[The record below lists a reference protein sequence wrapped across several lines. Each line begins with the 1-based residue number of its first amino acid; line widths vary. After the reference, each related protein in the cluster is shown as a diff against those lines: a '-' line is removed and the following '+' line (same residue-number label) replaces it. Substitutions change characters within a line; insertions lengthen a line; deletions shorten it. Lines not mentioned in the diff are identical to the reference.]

1 MKRRIISFMLALS
14 LVTSGVSIP
23 QVDAKSKAPK
33 VSKSM
38 TLTIGQSK
46 TIKVKSNGTKV
57 KKKTFKVTT
66 KKGKRVISVSKEGKV
81 KAKKTGSA
89 EVQVTIKYKAGK
101 KLKTKKSYIKIKVT
115 SSKTTVTQK
124 PSSTS
129 NTSATTKPSITTS
142 TPTSE
147 PSETPDD
154 IEPSETPTTKPTET
168 PTTKPTETPS
178 STATSSPSNPS
189 STPTTKPTA
198 TPGLNL
204 NKDGIKVEGG
214 VLTSYNGSAESIDI
228 PEGVEKIGESALE
241 GQEVKSVSL
250 PRTLKTISAKAFKD
264 CTNLEEVECPE
275 SVEEV
280 GDLVWSGCTSLKT
293 LSIPNEDAEIGNSIL
308 DGCTSLTSA
317 YIPAVQSNC
326 THSYMKIKFDAT
338 CTAKG
343 KDLSI
348 CKDCGNIVD
357 IDVPALGHDAEVIKT
372 DATCTASGKEQKVC
386 KRCEVVLNVD
396 IIPAKGHTEGEYKT
410 EKEPTCEESGTSVKR
425 CTSCNEVLDEKEIN
439 SLGHTAG
446 DFVIERNSTCAET
459 GLKVKHCTVCDK
471 RLNNTEEVIEKL
483 PHNYGLW
490 TPVINP
496 TCVLAGNKQRVCEG
510 CGHVDTANIDL
521 LGHDFSDEYTIDK
534 EPTCTEKG
542 SKSQHCSRCDE
553 VQNVTD
559 IPASGHKWGK
569 VSHEWSEDGKSSC
582 TATRVCK
589 ADSSHV
595 ETSEAVITSEVV
607 QEATC
612 TEKGY
617 TEYTAEFDSLEFGVA
632 VNRIPDIDKKGH
644 NWGEPEYTWSSDGS
658 ECTATRVCKNDTS
671 HVETEDA
678 TVTSEVK
685 VEPTCTESGTTE
697 YTAKFNKSAF
707 TNQTKDI
714 VDIPAIGHDWGEVKY
729 TWNSD
734 RSKCTATRVCKND
747 SNHVET
753 ETVNVVST
761 ILKNATCTEKGI
773 TEYKATF
780 SNSNLGVV
788 VEPITDISEL
798 GHSWGEPE
806 YTWESDGSNCTAKR
820 ICQNDSKHIQTEG
833 AYTIETNVK
842 KQPTCTE
849 KGVTEYTATFNK
861 PAFATQT
868 KDITDIPSVGHDW
881 EEPEYVWSEDGKSCK
896 ATRVCKNDSSHKE
909 TEDATI
915 TDKVKIAP
923 TCTESGTTEYT
934 ATFSNSVFTNQTK
947 NVVDISSTGHSWK
960 ESTYTWADDG
970 KKCTATRVCNNDSN
984 HVETE
989 DATITSV
996 VEQSATCTEK
1006 GTTKYTAKFNNNA
1019 FATQTKSVVD
1029 ISATGHNWGT
1039 VNYSWSADNRSCTAK
1054 RICEN
1059 NSSHIETETKS
1070 ATVNVKVDATCE
1082 GSGTTTYTVTFEN
1095 TAFET
1100 QIKDVQDIDAIGH
1113 SYGEP
1118 TYTWSA
1124 DGKSCTAKR
1133 ICENDSEHIET
1144 EEATISDEVKTAAT
1158 CLTKGTTTYT
1168 ATFENDAFI
1177 TQTKDVQ
1184 DISATGHFWGATTYT
1199 WSYDGSSCTARRVCQ
1214 NDSEHVETEEA
1225 TMIDRVKIPATCEED
1240 GTTTY
1245 TAAFSN
1251 PVFAMQTKDVQD
1263 IPATGH
1269 SYGTAK
1275 YTWSADGKS
1284 CKARVICSNDASHII
1299 EESGTI
1305 KSSVKTSAK
1314 CTVKGTTTYTAT
1326 FGNALFTAQTKDVQ
1340 DIAATGHT
1348 WGTPSYTWSADSNT
1362 CIAKRVC
1369 TKDSSHTETQSGTVT
1384 SAVKTAATCTAKG
1397 TTTYIATFENNAF
1410 ATQTKDVVDIP
1421 EKSHTAHDG
1430 YCTVCNAKIAGLYD
1444 KDGNLLCT
1452 WKDSGIDVETN
1463 YTDSTY
1469 KTSTTS
1475 PYYVIKNNHPNT
1487 TKVIIPDGVTSIGND
1502 AFYNCSGLTSI
1513 TIPDGVTSIGKD
1525 TFNSC
1530 YGLTDIT
1537 IPESVTSIRSGA
1549 FWFCSKLTSITIPS
1563 SVTSIGDSAFMDC
1576 SKLTSITIPDGVTSI
1591 GNNVFNQCEG
1601 LTSIT
1606 IPSSVTSIGDSA
1618 FMDCHELTSITIPD
1632 GVTSI
1637 GDSAFHS
1644 SGLTSITIPDSVTSI
1659 GNCVFRGCMG
1669 LTSITIPDS
1678 VTSIGDSAFDT
1689 CRSLTSITIPDSVTS
1704 IGEMAF
1710 SECSELTSITI
1721 PDSVTSIGMDAFMGI
1736 PVVYYDGDATG
1747 SPWGAGKV
1755 LKSGL
1760 YDENDNLLC
1769 TWEDSG
1775 IDVENNPLS
1784 AYNVITN
1791 NYPSTKK
1798 VVIPNSVTSIGNM
1811 AFCDCT
1817 GLTSI
1822 IIPDSVTSIGNMAFC
1837 DCTGLTSIII
1847 PDSVTSIGNDAFS
1860 GCSGLTGITIPSS
1873 VTSIGTRAFRDCT
1886 GLTSITIPSSV
1897 TSIERWAFYR
1907 CSELTSVT
1915 FKNTSGWY
1923 IGTSVGDKTTA
1934 ISSSDLANTSTAATY
1949 LKSTHSGKY
1958 WTR

>member
-1 MKRRIISFMLALS
+1 M
-14 LVTSGVSIP
+14 
-23 QVDAKSKAPK
+23 
-33 VSKSM
+33 
-38 TLTIGQSK
+38 
-46 TIKVKSNGTKV
+46 
-57 KKKTFKVTT
+57 
-66 KKGKRVISVSKEGKV
+66 
-81 KAKKTGSA
+81 
-89 EVQVTIKYKAGK
+89 
-101 KLKTKKSYIKIKVT
+101 
-115 SSKTTVTQK
+115 
-124 PSSTS
+124 
-129 NTSATTKPSITTS
+129 
-142 TPTSE
+142 
-147 PSETPDD
+147 
-154 IEPSETPTTKPTET
+154 
-168 PTTKPTETPS
+168 
-178 STATSSPSNPS
+178 
-189 STPTTKPTA
+189 
-198 TPGLNL
+198 
-204 NKDGIKVEGG
+204 
-214 VLTSYNGSAESIDI
+214 
-228 PEGVEKIGESALE
+228 
-241 GQEVKSVSL
+241 
-250 PRTLKTISAKAFKD
+250 
-264 CTNLEEVECPE
+264 EEVECPE

-439 SLGHTAG
+439 PLGHTEG
-446 DFVIERNSTCAET
+446 DFVIEKNATCSEA
-459 GLKVKHCTVCDK
+459 GLKVKHCSVCSK
-471 RLNNTEEVIEKL
+471 RLDSTEEVIEKL

-490 TPVINP
+490 VPVIDP
-496 TCVLAGNKQRVCEG
+496 TCVLSGTKQRVCSE
-510 CGHVDTANIDL
+510 CSHIDTADIDL
-521 LGHDFSDEYTIDK
+521 LGHDFSDEYTVDK

-559 IPASGHKWGK
+559 IPASGHKWGT
-569 VSHEWSEDGKSSC
+569 VSYEWSADGKSKC
-582 TATRVCK
+582 TATRACK
-589 ADSSHV
+589 NDSSHI
-595 ETSEAVITSEVV
+595 ETREGVITSEVV
-607 QEATC
+607 QESTC

-617 TEYTAEFDSLEFGVA
+617 TEYIADFGNLEFGVA

-658 ECTATRVCKNDTS
+658 ECTATRVCQNDTS

-849 KGVTEYTATFNK
+849 EGVTEYTATFNK
-861 PAFATQT
+861 PAFTTQT

-909 TEDATI
+909 TEDAII

-947 NVVDISSTGHSWK
+947 NVVDIPATGHSWK
-960 ESTYTWADDG
+960 ESTYTWSGDG
-970 KKCTATRVCNNDSN
+970 KRCTATRVCNNDSS

-989 DATITSV
+989 DATITSA

-1029 ISATGHNWGT
+1029 ISATGHKWGS
-1039 VNYSWSADNRSCTAK
+1039 VEYSWSADNRSCTAK

-1070 ATVNVKVDATCE
+1070 ATVNVKADATCE

-1100 QIKDVQDIDAIGH
+1100 QIKDVQDIDATGH

-1144 EEATISDEVKTAAT
+1144 EKATIT
-1158 CLTKGTTTYT
+1158 
-1168 ATFENDAFI
+1168 
-1177 TQTKDVQ
+1177 
-1184 DISATGHFWGATTYT
+1184 
-1199 WSYDGSSCTARRVCQ
+1199 
-1214 NDSEHVETEEA
+1214 
-1225 TMIDRVKIPATCEED
+1225 DRVKIPATCEED

-1245 TAAFSN
+1245 TATFSN
-1251 PVFAMQTKDVQD
+1251 PAFTTQTKDIVDIDAIGHDWNEATYSWGCFAEGFDEILCSGQRVCKNDSEHILLEYVGTTSTVKIAPTCTTKGTTTYTTKEFSNKEFEIQTTDIQD

-1269 SYGTAK
+1269 
-1275 YTWSADGKS
+1275 
-1284 CKARVICSNDASHII
+1284 
-1299 EESGTI
+1299 
-1305 KSSVKTSAK
+1305 
-1314 CTVKGTTTYTAT
+1314 
-1326 FGNALFTAQTKDVQ
+1326 
-1340 DIAATGHT
+1340 
-1348 WGTPSYTWSADSNT
+1348 TP
-1362 CIAKRVC
+1362 R
-1369 TKDSSHTETQSGTVT
+1369 
-1384 SAVKTAATCTAKG
+1384 
-1397 TTTYIATFENNAF
+1397 
-1410 ATQTKDVVDIP
+1410 
-1421 EKSHTAHDG
+1421 DG
-1430 YCTVCNAKIAGLYD
+1430 YCTVCNEKIAGLYD
-1444 KDGNLLCT
+1444 KDGNLLCA
-1452 WKDSGIDVETN
+1452 WEDSGIDVETA
-1463 YTDSTY
+1463 YTNSTY
-1469 KTSTTS
+1469 NTSTTS
-1475 PYYVIKNNHPNT
+1475 PYYVITNNYQST
-1487 TKVIIPDGVTSIGND
+1487 AKVVIPDGVTTIGEM
-1502 AFYNCSGLTSI
+1502 AFRDCSGLTSI
-1513 TIPDGVTSIGKD
+1513 TIPDSITSIGNYA
-1525 TFNSC
+1525 FRSC
-1530 YGLTDIT
+1530 RG
-1537 IPESVTSIRSGA
+1537 
-1549 FWFCSKLTSITIPS
+1549 
-1563 SVTSIGDSAFMDC
+1563 
-1576 SKLTSITIPDGVTSI
+1576 LTSITIPDSVTSI
-1591 GNNVFNQCEG
+1591 GNYAFNACDG

-1606 IPSSVTSIGDSA
+1606 IPSSVTSIGDRVFGECSGLTNITISDGVTSIGNYA
-1618 FMDCHELTSITIPD
+1618 FLGCSKLTSITIPD
-1632 GVTSI
+1632 SVTSI
-1637 GDSAFHS
+1637 GDRVFVMCSGLTSITIPDSVTSIGDNAFKDIPVVYYNGNATGSPWGARKVSPIPGLYDGNNNLLCTWEDSGINVETHYTSFTYKTSTTSPYYVMTNSYPSATKVVIPYSVTSIGSSAFRS
-1644 SGLTSITIPDSVTSI
+1644 CKGLTSIIIPNSVTSIGEYAFYSCSGLTSVTIPDSVTSIRNNIFDGCSGLTSITIPDSVTSI
-1659 GNCVFRGCMG
+1659 GNNVFDGCSG

-1678 VTSIGDSAFDT
+1678 VTSIGNYAFVYCSGLDSIYVPSSVTSIGTNAFNNIPVIYYDGDAT
-1689 CRSLTSITIPDSVTS
+1689 GAPWGAKKLLKERPGLYDEDDNLLCSWEDSGIDVETNYSYSEFSTKPPSSYSVLTNYYPSATKIVIPDSVISIGNFAFGSCSGLTSIVIPDSVTS
-1704 IGEMAF
+1704 IGSNAF
-1710 SECSELTSITI
+1710 MGCGRLTSITIPGSVTSIKEGAFVQCSELTSITI
-1721 PDSVTSIGMDAFMGI
+1721 SDGVTSIGNQAF
-1736 PVVYYDGDATG
+1736 ATC
-1747 SPWGAGKV
+1747 
-1755 LKSGL
+1755 SGL
-1760 YDENDNLLC
+1760 
-1769 TWEDSG
+1769 TS
-1775 IDVENNPLS
+1775 
-1784 AYNVITN
+1784 IT
-1791 NYPSTKK
+1791 
-1798 VVIPNSVTSIGNM
+1798 IPNSVTSIEYG
-1811 AFCDCT
+1811 AF
-1817 GLTSI
+1817 G
-1822 IIPDSVTSIGNMAFC
+1822 
-1837 DCTGLTSIII
+1837 
-1847 PDSVTSIGNDAFS
+1847 
-1860 GCSGLTGITIPSS
+1860 GCSNLTN
-1873 VTSIGTRAFRDCT
+1873 
-1886 GLTSITIPSSV
+1886 
-1897 TSIERWAFYR
+1897 
-1907 CSELTSVT
+1907 VT
-1915 FKNTSGWY
+1915 FKNTSNWY
-1923 IGTSVGDKTTA
+1923 IRDFADTTPTA
-1934 ISSSDLANTSTAATY
+1934 ISSSDLSNTSTAADY
-1949 LKSTHSGKY
+1949 LKSTYCDKY
-1958 WTR
+1958 WTHR